1 MLGSAYDSGMDTILI
16 VEDDDD
22 LRDSILELLQLRGFN
37 VVAAA
42 DGQQALDEL
51 RAGLTPCLIILDL
64 MLPVVSGW
72 EFRNQQLSDPRLS
85 EIPTVIVSGIN
96 NLEIESRRLQ
106 ATAFVSKPI
115 NFDLLFKTV
124 EQNC

>member
-1 MLGSAYDSGMDTILI
+1 MDTILI